1 MNAEFEIARRT
12 FLSQS
17 FAGVGSLALASLAAG
32 QASGATNAAHPW
44 PSQKG
49 LPHFA
54 PRAKRLLHLCMAGG
68 PSQFESLDPK
78 PELDRLDGQPFPES
92 FTKGEQLAQLQNK
105 PLIAR
110 KSIAEFKK
118 IGQSGIEWSNLFPR
132 TGKHVD
138 DLCIIRSM
146 TTEQINHDTAHAF
159 LNSGS
164 IIKGRPSMGSWLLY
178 GLGAETEN
186 LPGYV
191 VMSSSGPGSQPISAR
206 QWSAGFLPSRYQ
218 GVQFQASGAPV
229 HYIDNPRG
237 IDRATQRELI
247 DEIRRL
253 NVGMQKRVV
262 DPEIDTRIAQYEM
275 AFRMQAAIPE
285 LTDMRDESATTIKA
299 YNIKSPGDGSYASNC
314 LLARRLLERG
324 VGIVQLYHRGWD
336 HHSSLERDFKKSAR
350 DTDQA
355 TAALLSE
362 LKSRGLL
369 EDTLVIWGG
378 EFGRTPMAQG
388 TGRDHHINSFSIWMA
403 GAGVKPGIVYGATD
417 ELGYRAV
424 EDVVSVHDL
433 HATLLHL
440 FGIEHHRFT
449 YPFQGLD
456 LKLSGVEP
464 AHVVKSIIS

>member
-32 QASGATNAAHPW
+32 QASGATTAAHPW

-299 YNIKSPGDGSYASNC
+299 YNIKSPGDGSY
-314 LLARRLLERG
+314 
-324 VGIVQLYHRGWD
+324 
-336 HHSSLERDFKKSAR
+336 
-350 DTDQA
+350 
-355 TAALLSE
+355 
-362 LKSRGLL
+362 
-369 EDTLVIWGG
+369 
-378 EFGRTPMAQG
+378 
-388 TGRDHHINSFSIWMA
+388 
-403 GAGVKPGIVYGATD
+403 
-417 ELGYRAV
+417 
-424 EDVVSVHDL
+424 
-433 HATLLHL
+433 
-440 FGIEHHRFT
+440 
-449 YPFQGLD
+449 
-456 LKLSGVEP
+456 
-464 AHVVKSIIS
+464 